1 VLWFFSL
8 NKSNIDSGYLAI
20 YTYIKYLVVA
30 IFIFAVIVEVDL
42 FRLISV
48 EGNILGLGEV
58 VGGINFSGKTAAFAN
73 FALVFSVGNIAA
85 YILALNFGGVVIQT
99 AEFAKQSE
107 IYKISLFN
115 IFNGELGNYSIILF
129 VSVILI
135 ILFIIFL
142 SVWKLEKTNFIKNAL
157 ILIVGVV
164 VANILIVSIST
175 FSFQFT
181 RIIQLGINISIIPIV
196 LITISELL
204 LVIGIKFISFKLYKK
219 DEKGVAS

>member
-30 IFIFAVIVEVDL
+30 IFLFAVIVEVDL

-48 EGNILGLGEV
+48 EGNVLGLGEV

-85 YILALNFGGVVIQT
+85 YILALNFGGVVIQS

-107 IYKISLFN
+107 IYRISLYN

-135 ILFIIFL
+135 ILFIIFIA
-142 SVWKLEKTNFIKNAL
+142 VWKLEKKNFIKSAF
-157 ILIVGVV
+157 ILIVGAVV
-164 VANILIVSIST
+164 VNILIVSIST

-181 RIIQLGINISIIPIV
+181 RIIQLGININLLPIAI
-196 LITISELL
+196 ITIFELL
-204 LVIGIKFISFKLYKK
+204 LVIGIKFISLKLYKK
-219 DEKGVAS
+219 DEKGVAG